1 MAQGS
6 LDSKINIMV
15 VGGGGREHALCW
27 KIAQSKYAGNI
38 YCAPGNGGTAADLR
52 ITNVNLPVTDFAG
65 LSDFAK
71 EKKVDFVVIGP
82 DNPLADGIVDYM
94 EEKGLTVF
102 GPKKEAAKLEWS
114 KAHSKQFLLQHKIPT
129 ARFAVVH
136 DFESAQKFVKENN
149 WARVIKADGLALGK
163 GVFVCNS
170 EAEAIEALNAIFKEG
185 RFGDAGSTVVIEEK
199 LIGEELSL
207 LLLIDGK
214 SVMPLSACQDHKR
227 RFDGDTG
234 PNTGGMGAYS
244 PVRLFDKHKDAIEL
258 QVVKPIEEALK
269 KGTLDFKG
277 MLFAGILV
285 GIPENPCQTA
295 SSGSNF
301 PNGADLSN
309 GADSSNGSNLL
320 NGSDSSNLPA
330 SIPFVLEF
338 NARFGDPETQ
348 ALMPRLKSDLLPLL
362 WASAKGGLAEETI
375 EWHDKASVCV
385 VLSAES
391 YPESSSRGKS
401 IEIGDLPADTFI
413 FQAGTQ
419 LDGDKLLTNGG
430 RVLALTALGPS
441 IETAR
446 ENAYTAIK
454 QVKFADMACRSDIA
468 LKEVGQC
475 LST

>member
-1 MAQGS
+1 MTGS
-6 LDSKINIMV
+6 LNNKINVMV

-27 KIAQSKYAGNI
+27 KIAQSKFAGNI
-38 YCAPGNGGTAADLR
+38 YCAPGNGGTAADAR
-52 ITNVNLPVTDFAG
+52 ITNINLPVTDFAG
-65 LSDFAK
+65 LTELAQD
-71 EKKVDFVVIGP
+71 KKVDLIVIGP

-102 GPKKEAAKLEWS
+102 GPRKEAAKLEWS
-114 KAHSKQFLLQHKIPT
+114 KAHSKEFMLKHEIPT
-129 ARFAVVH
+129 ARFSVVT
-136 DFESAQKFVKENN
+136 DFESAQKFVKEND

-170 EAEAIEALNAIFKEG
+170 ETEAIEALNAIFKEG

-199 LIGEELSL
+199 LLGEELSL

-214 SVMPLSACQDHKR
+214 TVMPLSACQDHKR
-227 RFDGDTG
+227 RYDGDKG

-244 PVRLFDKHKDAIEL
+244 PVRLFDKNQNAIET
-258 QVVKPIEEALK
+258 QVIKPIEEALK

-285 GIPENPCQTA
+285 GIPADAATGA
-295 SSGSNF
+295 S
-301 PNGADLSN
+301 
-309 GADSSNGSNLL
+309 
-320 NGSDSSNLPA
+320 PA
-330 SIPFVLEF
+330 AEKNESKDKGLTPYVLEF

-348 ALMPRLKSDLLPLL
+348 ALMPRLKSDILPLL
-362 WASAKGGLAEETI
+362 WASAKGSLASEQI

-385 VLSAES
+385 VLSAEN
-391 YPESSSRGKS
+391 YPESSSKGKT
-401 IEIGDLPADTFI
+401 IEVGDLPADAFV
-413 FQAGTQ
+413 FHAGTQ

-430 RVLALTALGPS
+430 RVLALTALGDS
-441 IETAR
+441 IESAR
-446 ENAYTAIK
+446 ENAYKAVK
-454 QVKFADMACRSDIA
+454 QIKFADMSCRSDIA